1 MKTRALV
8 GLLLFVL
15 MAPNVRAGSKAAA
28 VDKPGDVLLEALS
41 RWTTRAMQE
50 LRLKGAPAP
59 FRAVLAVF
67 DYESY
72 SAQAQFGEL
81 VSEFSDRARP
91 TRVQVVVGD
100 DQVDSG
106 RFRGRVPSAVA
117 RPRLVID
124 DVLPAMERD
133 LWMATDRS
141 YKAAIKRWQIKRSA
155 LAALGGEAP
164 PPDWTPAPR
173 VNSVIARTA
182 WEIDRKELRELAKSA
197 SSRLR
202 QIKGLRRGEVTAR
215 TLQGYYIMV
224 NSEGTR
230 LIQAEGYTVVRA
242 YADHLRQDGVRIS
255 DHREWVV
262 RTQKDLPSP
271 AAIAAMVDSMGKNVM
286 TRAGSESVDYY
297 EGPVLFEGEAAV
309 DFLRH
314 LLPPELRGTPP
325 APDSRRTY
333 RQRVREGARI
343 GRRVLPA
350 GWGVVDDPN
359 RPKRGLAGGF
369 TYDREGVRAQKVV
382 LVKNGYVRDLL
393 MTRVPRRELTR
404 SNGHARG
411 DVQGDWSAE
420 LSIWNVTPARSLSRR
435 AMLKRAERA
444 RKAARQ
450 DRLLVVRRLG
460 LWGGS
465 KNPLPRPA
473 EAVWRLSNG
482 KEVPIS
488 SLEFQKVDRRTLRSI
503 VAAGGRTQLRSYM
516 AAGSRGSP
524 AVIQAP
530 GMLLVEDMEAIY
542 PGADDR
548 PSTYPPPPLNP

>member
-1 MKTRALV
+1 MKTRGLV
-8 GLLLFVL
+8 FLLLFVL
-15 MAPNVRAGSKAAA
+15 IAPNVRAGSKAAP
-28 VDKPGDVLLEALS
+28 VDNPGDVLLEALS

-81 VSEFSDRARP
+81 GGEFSDRARP

-100 DQVDSG
+100 DQIDSG
-106 RFRGRVPSAVA
+106 RFRGSVPSAVA

-124 DVLPAMERD
+124 DVLPAIERD
-133 LWMATDRS
+133 LWMATDTS

-164 PPDWTPAPR
+164 PPDWSPAPK
-173 VNSVIARTA
+173 VNSVAERTP
-182 WEIDRKELRELAKSA
+182 WQIDRKELKKLARTA
-197 SSRLR
+197 SGRLR
-202 QIKGLRRGEVTAR
+202 EIEGLRRGEVTAR
-215 TLQGYYIMV
+215 TLQGHYLMV

-230 LIQAEGYTVVRA
+230 LVQPEGYSIVRA

-255 DHREWVV
+255 DHREWVA
-262 RTQKDLPSP
+262 RTQQDLPAP
-271 AAIAAMVDSMGKNVM
+271 AAIAAMVDAMGKNVM
-286 TRAGSESVDYY
+286 TRAGAESVDYY
-297 EGPVLFEGEAAV
+297 EGPVLFEGEAAQ

-314 LLPPELRGTPP
+314 LLPSELLGTPP

-350 GWGVVDDPN
+350 GWGVIEDPDRPN
-359 RPKRGLAGGF
+359 RGKAGGF
-369 TYDREGVRAQKVV
+369 VYDREGVRAQKVV
-382 LVKNGYVRDLL
+382 LVRDGYVRDLL
-393 MTRVPRRELTR
+393 MTRVPRRELTK

-420 LSIWNVTPARSLSRR
+420 LSLWSVKPAKTLSRR
-435 AMLKRAERA
+435 AMMKRADRA

-460 LWGGS
+460 LRGGRM
-465 KNPLPRPA
+465 NPLPRPA

-482 KEVPIS
+482 KEIPIS

-503 VAAGGRTQLRSYM
+503 VAAGAGIQVRPYM
-516 AAGSRGSP
+516 SSGGSP
-524 AVIQAP
+524 AVVQAP
-530 GMLLVEDMEAIY
+530 GMLLVEDMEAVY
-542 PGADDR
+542 PGADDK
-548 PSTYPPPPLNP
+548 PSAYPPPPLKP